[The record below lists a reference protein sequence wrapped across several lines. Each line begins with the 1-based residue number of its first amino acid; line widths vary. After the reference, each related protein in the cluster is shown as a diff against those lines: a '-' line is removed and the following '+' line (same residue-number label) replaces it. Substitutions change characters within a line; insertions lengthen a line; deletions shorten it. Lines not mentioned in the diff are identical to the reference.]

1 MTVLPDSARP
11 SRRKRTRSVPF
22 AIGVVGV
29 ILLALLVLAAL
40 APWISP
46 ADPMR
51 QVLIMRLKPPG
62 TISSSG
68 QLYLLGTDD
77 LGRDLLSRI
86 LYGAQISLAVAS
98 LSVIVSTVVGVTLG
112 MLAAWFR
119 GWVEIAIMRLVDI
132 MLSIPA
138 VLLAVLTVAV
148 LGPGFIKLILV
159 LGLTRWPRYARVAFA
174 QTLQVANLPYIKAV
188 ELAGARTPRILF
200 RHVLPNIAGPLL
212 VVMTA
217 EFGLM
222 ILFEAGLSFLGL
234 GIQPPAPSWGS
245 IMSVGRQYVERA
257 WWIVAFPGGCLFLLS
272 VPSICSGTGCV
283 IGLIPGRAPAEVD
296 HGNHER
302 GIQGQGCRHHRSS
315 RHLRALDRRAFCA

>member
-1 MTVLPDSARP
+1 
-11 SRRKRTRSVPF
+11 
-22 AIGVVGV
+22 
-29 ILLALLVLAAL
+29 
-40 APWISP
+40 
-46 ADPMR
+46 
-51 QVLIMRLKPPG
+51 MRLRPPG
-62 TISSSG
+62 TVSPSG

-86 LYGAQISLAVAS
+86 LYGAQISLTVAM
-98 LSVIVSTVVGVTLG
+98 LSVIVSTIVGVTLG

-119 GWVEIAIMRLVDI
+119 GPVEIAVMRLVDI

-148 LGPGFIKLILV
+148 LGPGFIKLVMV

-174 QTLQVANLPYIKAV
+174 QTLQVANLPYIKAA
-188 ELAGARTPRILF
+188 ELAGASPLRILF

-212 VVMTA
+212 VVVTA

-257 WWIVAFPGGCLFLLS
+257 WWIVAFPGGCLFLLVFS
-272 VPSICSGTGCV
+272 VNVLGDWLRDRIDP
-283 IGLIPGRAPAEVD
+283 RF
-296 HGNHER
+296 
-302 GIQGQGCRHHRSS
+302 RS
-315 RHLRALDRRAFCA
+315 R